1 MTPKRSQSSFFIPII
16 IIILIAAALGGAY
29 WYLFLSG
36 SSRSGSYTG
45 ALFTVTRRDL
55 VINVLEG
62 GSLQSA
68 NAHEIKSQAEGRNT
82 VISLIPDGTILTDE
96 DVKNGRILMELD
108 SSSLTEKE
116 AQQEITFQ
124 SAQADHI
131 QATESFE
138 IQKKQNE
145 SNITAGQL
153 TVKFSRMDFARY
165 LGADLASRI
174 LKSEVKLSAF
184 SLSNATSQQAA
195 KALEALKLGGQAR
208 KEWQKLQSD
217 IDLAEEKVKR
227 AHTDYGWSLTLGP
240 KDPKN
245 PDSAGKGYI
254 SQSDVDADKLQW
266 QAAVADAAQAK
277 LARDIFLK
285 YDLPKE
291 AEKLNSDYAE
301 AQRELDRIH
310 AKARAELA
318 QAKSK
323 MKAKEAA
330 FNLQTTR
337 LKKLRKQIKNCT
349 IRATKPG
356 MIVYASTT
364 DRRGSQTDV
373 IELGAQVRERQVLF
387 RIPDPSSMTIKVNVN
402 EASVSKIKRGQKVRV
417 IAEPFPEQTM
427 WGTVKK
433 VSETPDPQH
442 RWLAPDTQTYTT
454 EIDINDPPLNLKPG
468 MSAKAEIIID
478 RIENVLAVPIQ
489 AVSML
494 KGVRVCYVMQRGS
507 IHARPVEIGQAD
519 NSFIEIT
526 AGLKAGEQVLLTKP
540 EPETADETLVTAAAA
555 KQKNKAAT
563 ETRKAAKESRNAAA
577 PAKTEPQND
586 TAKTDKLPD
595 YINKIPEQYRQRIIE
610 QRNALSPEERK
621 EFDRKRRAR
630 ISQGGN
636 QSSGNRRPK
645 REGGN

>member
-1 MTPKRSQSSFFIPII
+1 MPVLVVIT
-16 IIILIAAALGGAY
+16 IAVALGGVY
-29 WYLFLSG
+29 WFFFYSG
-36 SSRSGSYTG
+36 SSRSGAYTG
-45 ALFTVTRRDL
+45 TLFTATKRNL
-55 VINVLEG
+55 IISVLEG
-62 GSLQSA
+62 GSLQAA
-68 NAHEIKSQAEGRNT
+68 NAYEIKSQVEGRNT
-82 VISLIPDGTILTDE
+82 IISLIPDGTILTDE
-96 DVKNGRILMELD
+96 DVKNGRLLMELD

-153 TVKFSRMDFARY
+153 TVKFSHMDFERY
-165 LGADLASRI
+165 LGAALASRI
-174 LKSEVKLSAF
+174 LKNEVKLSIF
-184 SLSNATSQQAA
+184 SFSNAPPQQAS
-195 KALEALKLGGQAR
+195 KTLEALKLGGLAR

-227 AHTDYGWSLTLGP
+227 ADSDYGWSLTLGP

-245 PDSAGKGYI
+245 PDSTGKGYI

-291 AEKLNSDYAE
+291 AEKLNSNYAE

-323 MKAKEAA
+323 MKSKEAA
-330 FNLQTTR
+330 FNLQNTR
-337 LKKLRKQIKNCT
+337 LEKLREQIKNCA
-349 IRATKPG
+349 IRATRPG
-356 MIVYASTT
+356 MLVYASTT
-364 DRRGSQTDV
+364 DRRGRQEDV
-373 IELGAQVRERQVLF
+373 IELGADVRERQVLF

-402 EASVSKIKRGQKVRV
+402 EASISKVKPGQKVRI

-433 VSETPDPQH
+433 VSDTPDPQN

-454 EIDINDPPLNLKPG
+454 EIAIINPMSNLKPG
-468 MSAKAEIIID
+468 MSAKAEIIVD
-478 RIENVLAVPIQ
+478 RLDNVLAVPIQ
-489 AVSML
+489 AASIL
-494 KGVRVCYVMQRGS
+494 KGVRVCYVMQNGS
-507 IHARPVEIGQAD
+507 IQARPVEIGQAD

-526 AGLKAGEQVLLTKP
+526 SGLEEGEQVLLTR
-540 EPETADETLVTAAAA
+540 PETSDEALVAETVEKRKAEAAE
-555 KQKNKAAT
+555 
-563 ETRKAAKESRNAAA
+563 ETRKAAATA

-586 TAKTDKLPD
+586 AAQANNLPD
-595 YINKIPEQYRQRIIE
+595 YIKKIPEQRRQRIIE
-610 QRNALSPEERK
+610 RRNALSPEERE
-621 EFDRKRRAR
+621 EFDRKMRAR

-636 QSSGNRRPK
+636 RPSDNRPPR
-645 REGGN
+645 REGGG